1 MAPPT
6 VRWLRSAKTRLHHC
20 QSEEE
25 EEAAAVAQV
34 SGLAKEPVSALGL
47 VLGLAPAWA
56 LAQALAKET
65 ALEPESAQATD
76 LRVTARSLNCRRTQ
90 RALLMQLQ

>member
-25 EEAAAVAQV
+25 AAAAAAVAQV

-47 VLGLAPAWA
+47 VLGLASASGPAWA
-56 LAQALAKET
+56 KESVSALG
-65 ALEPESAQATD
+65 L
-76 LRVTARSLNCRRTQ
+76 V
-90 RALLMQLQ
+90 